1 MLVPP
6 TQPFLPHTR
15 VPLVADRVSLAA
27 LPPDNDLGC
36 DPPSAALVADIR
48 AVGILQPVILMTR
61 AGGGYVVCDGRGRIR
76 AARAAGLDAV
86 PAMVAPAGHIAP
98 SAVGAKANAL
108 RRDNPRTRLTFIE
121 EAAAAGL
128 DDRAICRVG
137 GFGAAELKAAR
148 RLLGLVPALRAAL
161 DAGTIRA
168 TVAQDAAALEPGQ
181 QETLVAL
188 LARTGRLAA
197 GDVRAAKRVER
208 DAAVAVL
215 PSLLFDTPDAA
226 VPGDWRADAGRL
238 LRQALALVPVAEPA
252 ARAAV
257 VAALAATPADSTAP
271 AAGAADGVG
280 VPYLP

>member
-1 MLVPP
+1 MLVPVA
-6 TQPFLPHTR
+6 QPFLPHTR
-15 VPLVADRVSLAA
+15 VPLVAERVPLAA
-27 LPPDNDLGC
+27 LPPDAALGC
-36 DPPSAALVADIR
+36 DPPGAALVADIR

-61 AGGGYVVCDGRGRIR
+61 ADGSYVVCDGRGRIR

-86 PAMVAPAGHIAP
+86 PAMVAPEGHIAP

-148 RLLGLVPALRAAL
+148 RLLDLVPALRAAL

-188 LARTGRLAA
+188 LARTGRLAV
-197 GDVRAAKRVER
+197 GDVRAARRVER

-215 PSLLFDTPDAA
+215 PPLLFDTPDAA
-226 VPGDWRADAGRL
+226 VPGDWRADIGRL
-238 LRQALALVPVAEPA
+238 LRQALALVPVTEPA
-252 ARAAV
+252 ARV
-257 VAALAATPADSTAP
+257 TIVAALAATAADPVAT
-271 AAGAADGVG
+271 DGVG
-280 VPYLP
+280 VP